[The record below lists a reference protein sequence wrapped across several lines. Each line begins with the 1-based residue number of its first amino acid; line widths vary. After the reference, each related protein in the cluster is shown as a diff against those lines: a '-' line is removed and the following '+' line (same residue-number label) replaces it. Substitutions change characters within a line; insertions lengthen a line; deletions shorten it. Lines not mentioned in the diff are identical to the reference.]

1 MTTALCLSVVAAS
14 DSRMIMGGVSFNVND
29 SNDTMDKQWAEWLD
43 QPPVKAIEIA
53 SELATRADILAGN
66 LSGLPTQ
73 CSQKLEADA
82 SCLIE
87 SCHGWRGETECK
99 SGHCYCK
106 EGYCAS
112 DELNT
117 CVKAEPIGDVDLVCS
132 GGGDLN
138 AYHLG
143 MEMIFGR
150 MEAKSSA
157 VRRQRRG
164 GASGG
169 GWITFEYVLKGE
181 NRTLQSYLSY
191 GLLQE
196 AYPLKFATIAST
208 VLLQDHHWR
217 MMAKW
222 QADKWSS
229 SLSSLD
235 DRVFLA
241 LDCGWTDSK
250 LKMVSKYTSAEQAA
264 SAFISTGAISQIY
277 EGDLCADGSS
287 VSGDDMTPLFQDK
300 VRQQIIVNLME
311 VGYKILNM
319 GGGKFNSADFVKLV
333 QLGQDEA
340 VEYIRTRTVKRNN
353 KVITLC
359 PVGADVHK
367 NVCDKTAIK
376 VFV

>member
-1 MTTALCLSVVAAS
+1 
-14 DSRMIMGGVSFNVND
+14 MG
-29 SNDTMDKQWAEWLD
+29 
-43 QPPVKAIEIA
+43 
-53 SELATRADILAGN
+53 
-66 LSGLPTQ
+66 
-73 CSQKLEADA
+73 
-82 SCLIE
+82 
-87 SCHGWRGETECK
+87 
-99 SGHCYCK
+99 
-106 EGYCAS
+106 
-112 DELNT
+112 
-117 CVKAEPIGDVDLVCS
+117 
-132 GGGDLN
+132 
-138 AYHLG
+138 
-143 MEMIFGR
+143 
-150 MEAKSSA
+150 
-157 VRRQRRG
+157 
-164 GASGG
+164 
-169 GWITFEYVLKGE
+169 YVLKGE

-250 LKMVSKYTSAEQAA
+250 LRMVSKYTSAEQAA